1 MTNQYVQS
9 RDGCEAVVGQ
19 GNFSVQKAMKL
30 FEVDGRY
37 SSDLDLEHWWKAGWV
52 GILGNVAGEC
62 DLVVV
67 GVVVVIVIV

>member
-1 MTNQYVQS
+1 
-9 RDGCEAVVGQ
+9 
-19 GNFSVQKAMKL
+19 MKL